1 MHGFPSGTNGT
12 ASQSPPR
19 LLIVMEGVH
28 DVSLLKCLSHVLHR
42 DLAEL
47 PDLIDLE
54 ARRQVVFIPL
64 GVEITREGTQKFASL
79 GLPEFHLY
87 ARKSS
92 TEQERR
98 EPLVEG
104 LQLRPNC
111 TAFLTRKRS
120 FANYLHPHAILANAG
135 IEVSVDDECDLPLEL
150 AHRFFQA
157 SGGHG
162 WDDMPY
168 YRRRRYIHY
177 ARRWLCTTAVQD
189 MTLDL
194 LSQRDRYSEVI
205 DWLMTIDQ
213 LVSSPSFLASPSE
226 AHDASS
232 LCV

>member
-1 MHGFPSGTNGT
+1 MHNFPPRTNGT
-12 ASQSPPR
+12 AGQPPPR

-28 DVSLLKCLSHVLHR
+28 DVSFLKRLSRVLHR

-54 ARRQVVFIPL
+54 ARRQVVFISL

-92 TEQERR
+92 TEQARR
-98 EPLVEG
+98 EPLVEA
-104 LQLRPNC
+104 LQRRPNC

-120 FANYLHPHAILANAG
+120 FANYLHSQAVLANAG
-135 IEVSVDDECDLPLEL
+135 IEVSIDDECDLPQEL

-168 YRRRRYIHY
+168 YRRRRHIHY
-177 ARRWLCTTAVQD
+177 ARRWLGTVAVQD

-194 LSQRDRYSEVI
+194 LSQRDRSSEVI

-213 LVSSPSFLASPSE
+213 LVSAPSLLVSPAE